1 MKRFLRCAEIPRRSH
16 DKRETLRYIQQ
27 SQMISVL
34 LKRFVH
40 GVIVLWAVATLTF
53 LLLRLA
59 PGGPFDSER
68 KLPPEIIANL
78 EAKYHLN
85 EPVLEQYVRYLA
97 GLAHGDFGPS
107 YKYLDRG
114 VTEIIA
120 DTLPTSA
127 LLGILAVLFTMVVS
141 FPLGFFAAYY
151 RESTIDRLCLFIGT
165 LGISLPNFILGALLI
180 WAVALQLGWL
190 QAGRWDDWSSV
201 ILPMVTLGAAPAAY
215 VSALLRSSL
224 IETLGEDFVRTARA
238 KGVREHSVLAR
249 HALRNSLIPILTV
262 MGPLTATLLTG
273 SFVVEY
279 VFAIPGMGR
288 FFITAVTDRD
298 YPLIMGVTLVYT
310 AILVSANFAVDLL
323 YGWVDP
329 RIRTE

>member
-1 MKRFLRCAEIPRRSH
+1 M
-16 DKRETLRYIQQ
+16 
-27 SQMISVL
+27 
-34 LKRFVH
+34 
-40 GVIVLWAVATLTF
+40 
-53 LLLRLA
+53 
-59 PGGPFDSER
+59 
-68 KLPPEIIANL
+68 
-78 EAKYHLN
+78 
-85 EPVLEQYVRYLA
+85 LEQYVRYLA

-141 FPLGFFAAYY
+141 FPLGFCAAYY
-151 RESTIDRLCLFIGT
+151 RESIIDRLCLFIGT

-238 KGVREHSVLAR
+238 KGVREHAVLAR

>member
-1 MKRFLRCAEIPRRSH
+1 MIFL
-16 DKRETLRYIQQ
+16 
-27 SQMISVL
+27 L
-34 LKRFVH
+34 LKRFIH
-40 GVIVLWAVATLTF
+40 GLIVLWAVATLTF
-53 LLLRLA
+53 TLLRLA

-68 KLPPEIIANL
+68 KLPPEILANL

-85 EPVLEQYVRYLA
+85 EPLTEQYLRYLA
-97 GLAHGDFGPS
+97 GIARGDLGPS

-127 LLGILAVLFTMVVS
+127 LLGGLAIVFALGIS
-141 FPLGFFAAYY
+141 FPIGLCAAYY
-151 RESTIDRLCLFIGT
+151 RDSLIDRFCLFVAT

-190 QAGRWDDWSSV
+190 QAGRWDDWSSA
-201 ILPMVTLGAAPAAY
+201 ILPTITLGAAPAAY
-215 VSALLRSSL
+215 LAALLRSSL
-224 IETLGEDFVRTARA
+224 VETYGEDFVRTARA
-238 KGVREHSVLAR
+238 KGLKESAVIAK
-249 HALRNSLIPILTV
+249 HALANSLIPVLTV
-262 MGPLTATLLTG
+262 MGPLIATLLTG

-310 AILVSANFAVDLL
+310 AILVGANFLVDVL
-323 YGWVDP
+323 YGYIDP
-329 RIRTE
+329 RIRSE

>member
-1 MKRFLRCAEIPRRSH
+1 MTSL
-16 DKRETLRYIQQ
+16 
-27 SQMISVL
+27 L
-34 LKRFVH
+34 LKRLVY

-53 LLLRLA
+53 ILLRLA

-85 EPVLEQYVRYLA
+85 EPVLEQYIRYLA
-97 GLAHGDFGPS
+97 ALARGDLGPS
-107 YKYLDRG
+107 YKYLDRD

-127 LLGILAVLFTMVVS
+127 LLGALAVLFAVSIS
-141 FPLGFFAAYY
+141 FPLGLFAAYY
-151 RESTIDRLCLFIGT
+151 RESVIDRLCLFVAT

-180 WAVALQLGWL
+180 WSVALQLGWL

-215 VSALLRSSL
+215 LSALLRSNL
-224 IETLGEDFVRTARA
+224 IEILNEDFVRTARA
-238 KGVREHSVLAR
+238 KGAREQAVIAK

-262 MGPLTATLLTG
+262 MGPLIAALLTG

-310 AILVSANFAVDLL
+310 AILVGANLAVDLL

-329 RIRTE
+329 RIRAE

>member
-1 MKRFLRCAEIPRRSH
+1 
-16 DKRETLRYIQQ
+16 
-27 SQMISVL
+27 MISVL

-262 MGPLTATLLTG
+262 LGPLTATLLTG

>member
-1 MKRFLRCAEIPRRSH
+1 
-16 DKRETLRYIQQ
+16 
-27 SQMISVL
+27 MISL
-34 LKRFVH
+34 LLTRFVH

-53 LLLRLA
+53 VLLRLA

-85 EPVLEQYVRYLA
+85 EPLLGQYLRYLA
-97 GLAHGDFGPS
+97 GLARADLGPS

-114 VTEIIA
+114 VSEIVA

-127 LLGILAVLFTMVVS
+127 LLGSLALLFALVVS
-141 FPLGFFAAYY
+141 FPLGLFAAYY
-151 RESTIDRLCLFIGT
+151 RDSAIDRFCLVVST

-180 WAVALQLGWL
+180 WAVALQLGLL
-190 QAGRWDDWSSV
+190 QAGRWDDWRSV
-201 ILPMVTLGAAPAAY
+201 ILPMITLGAAPAAY
-215 VSALLRSSL
+215 LSALLRSSL
-224 IETLGEDFVRTARA
+224 IESLGEDFVRTARA
-238 KGVREHSVLAR
+238 KGAHESSVLAR

-262 MGPLTATLLTG
+262 MGPLTAALLTG

-298 YPLIMGVTLVYT
+298 YPLIMGVSLVYT
-310 AILVSANFAVDLL
+310 AILVSANFAVDLF

>member
-1 MKRFLRCAEIPRRSH
+1 
-16 DKRETLRYIQQ
+16 
-27 SQMISVL
+27 MISVL

-151 RESTIDRLCLFIGT
+151 RESIIDRLCLFIGT

-180 WAVALQLGWL
+180 WAVALQMGWL

-238 KGVREHSVLAR
+238 KGVREHAVLAR

>member
-1 MKRFLRCAEIPRRSH
+1 
-16 DKRETLRYIQQ
+16 
-27 SQMISVL
+27 MISLL

-40 GVIVLWAVATLTF
+40 GMIVLWAVATLTF
-53 LLLRLA
+53 ILLRLA

-78 EAKYHLN
+78 EAKYHLD
-85 EPVLEQYVRYLA
+85 EPVVEQYLRYLV
-97 GLAHGDFGPS
+97 GLTRGDLGPS

-120 DTLPTSA
+120 DTLPTSTV
-127 LLGILAVLFTMVVS
+127 LGGLAVLFALIASV
-141 FPLGFFAAYY
+141 PLGVFAAYY
-151 RESTIDRLCLFIGT
+151 RGSSIDRFCLFIST

-190 QAGRWDDWSSV
+190 QAGRWDDWSSA
-201 ILPMVTLGAAPAAY
+201 ILPTITLGAAPAAY
-215 VSALLRSSL
+215 LSALLRASL
-224 IETLGEDFVRTARA
+224 IEILGEDFVRTARA
-238 KGVREHSVLAR
+238 KGAHEYSVITK

-310 AILVSANFAVDLL
+310 AILVSANFTVDLL
-323 YGWVDP
+323 YSWVDP
-329 RIRTE
+329 RIRAE

>member
-1 MKRFLRCAEIPRRSH
+1 
-16 DKRETLRYIQQ
+16 
-27 SQMISVL
+27 MISVL

-120 DTLPTSA
+120 NTLPTSA

-151 RESTIDRLCLFIGT
+151 RESIIDRLCLFIGT

-238 KGVREHSVLAR
+238 KGVREHAVLAR

>member
-1 MKRFLRCAEIPRRSH
+1 
-16 DKRETLRYIQQ
+16 
-27 SQMISVL
+27 MISVL

-85 EPVLEQYVRYLA
+85 EPVLEQYVRYLV

-262 MGPLTATLLTG
+262 LGPLTATLLTG

>member
-1 MKRFLRCAEIPRRSH
+1 
-16 DKRETLRYIQQ
+16 
-27 SQMISVL
+27 MISILV
-34 LKRFVH
+34 KRFVH
-40 GVIVLWAVATLTF
+40 GVIVLWAVASLTF
-53 LLLRLA
+53 ILLRLA

-85 EPVLEQYVRYLA
+85 EPVLEQYSRYLA
-97 GLAHGDFGPS
+97 GVARGDLGPS

-127 LLGILAVLFTMVVS
+127 LLGALAVIFAVLVS
-141 FPLGFFAAYY
+141 FPLGLFAAYY
-151 RESTIDRLCLFIGT
+151 RESVIDRFCLFLAT

-215 VSALLRSSL
+215 LSALLRSTL

-238 KGVREHSVLAR
+238 KGAREQSVIAR

-262 MGPLTATLLTG
+262 MGPLTAALLTG

-298 YPLIMGVTLVYT
+298 YPLIMGVSLVYT

-329 RIRTE
+329 RIRAE

>member
-1 MKRFLRCAEIPRRSH
+1 
-16 DKRETLRYIQQ
+16 
-27 SQMISVL
+27 MISVL

-127 LLGILAVLFTMVVS
+127 LLGILAVLLTMVVS

-238 KGVREHSVLAR
+238 KGVREHAVLAR

-329 RIRTE
+329 RIRTK